1 MVSTQDFAHEVWVS
15 LENIRERLAVVETE
29 IKHARRDLMRLE
41 TNLQSHVD
49 GCRGCHVDGRRV
61 NGARGAGD
69 DDAAVNVRFNRKLLG
84 GSAAGAAAAGIA
96 AAGRAL
102 GWW

>member
-41 TNLQSHVD
+41 TNLQSHVN
-49 GCRGCHVDGRRV
+49 RHP
-61 NGARGAGD
+61 AGGSAD
-69 DDAAVNVRFNRKLLG
+69 NEAANAANSADAAVNVRVSRKVLS
-84 GSAAGAAAAGIA
+84 GSAAVGK
-96 AAGRAL
+96 AL

>member
-41 TNLQSHVD
+41 TNLQSHVN
-49 GCRGCHVDGRRV
+49 GHPVGNSAIRR
-61 NGARGAGD
+61 AIRWAPPM
-69 DDAAVNVRFNRKLLG
+69 RR
-84 GSAAGAAAAGIA
+84 
-96 AAGRAL
+96 
-102 GWW
+102 